1 MNAKPI
7 LVTGATGYIG
17 GRLVPQLLA
26 KGCHVRCLAR
36 DPNRLRGRNW
46 EGPVEVV
53 AGDVLDRASLVTAMK
68 GCGTAYYLVHS
79 MSSGT
84 GSFRERDLRAAGNF
98 ASAAA
103 EAHVERIIYLGGLGR
118 RSEQLSNHL
127 SSRHEVGDVLR
138 SGSVPTT
145 ELRAA
150 MIIGSGSASFEM
162 LRSLVSR
169 LPVMVCPRWVA
180 NRTQPIAI
188 RSVLAYLIG
197 CMENPATAGQVFDIG
212 GPEVLTYKEMMERF
226 ARILGRRRWMI
237 VVPVLT
243 PRLSAYWVN
252 LVTPVPASIAFPL
265 IEGLKSETVCEDDR
279 IKGLVAVEPIGFD
292 HAVQLAMEKHR
303 QHEVETRWTNASM
316 PTREGRRIRFDPT
329 DFPIRDEQRVECGA
343 PTEALFDRVRRVG
356 GDVGWYYADALWA
369 VRGWMDRV
377 IGGVGLRRGRRDPDN
392 VFVGD
397 AIDFWRVE
405 DLSPGRRLLLHAEMK
420 VPGDAW
426 LEFRVEPT
434 GDGSRSELIQTA
446 FFRPMPFW
454 GRPYWN
460 LLYPLHWLIFRGM
473 ARSIAGAAEGKS
485 DAASAAEYR
494 ELDSST
500 STSGGY
506 LRSDA
511 GTKPP

>member
-1 MNAKPI
+1 M
-7 LVTGATGYIG
+7 T
-17 GRLVPQLLA
+17 
-26 KGCHVRCLAR
+26 
-36 DPNRLRGRNW
+36 
-46 EGPVEVV
+46 
-53 AGDVLDRASLVTAMK
+53 

-79 MSSGT
+79 MASGT
-84 GSFRERDLRAAGNF
+84 GSFRERDLQAARNF

-138 SGSVPTT
+138 AGSVPAT

-169 LPVMVCPRWVA
+169 LPVMICPRWVA

-226 ARILGRRRWMI
+226 ARILGCRRWMI

-292 HAVQLAMEKHR
+292 DAVRLAM
-303 QHEVETRWTNASM
+303 A
-316 PTREGRRIRFDPT
+316 
-329 DFPIRDEQRVECGA
+329 GA
-343 PTEALFDRVRRVG
+343 PATRGRDPLDEREHADPRRAIGAGSTRRTSRSATSNESRATHPPRPCSTGFDGSVATWAGITPTPSGRYEA
-356 GDVGWYYADALWA
+356 GWIASSAASDF
-369 VRGWMDRV
+369 
-377 IGGVGLRRGRRDPDN
+377 GGV
-392 VFVGD
+392 V
-397 AIDFWRVE
+397 AT
-405 DLSPGRRLLLHAEMK
+405 
-420 VPGDAW
+420 
-426 LEFRVEPT
+426 PT
-434 GDGSRSELIQTA
+434 TSSSATPSISGGSRT
-446 FFRPMPFW
+446 
-454 GRPYWN
+454 
-460 LLYPLHWLIFRGM
+460 
-473 ARSIAGAAEGKS
+473 
-485 DAASAAEYR
+485 
-494 ELDSST
+494 
-500 STSGGY
+500 
-506 LRSDA
+506 
-511 GTKPP
+511 